1 MIAEK
6 IVVSDANIFFDL
18 ISVDLLGSFFR
29 LPCQIITTD
38 FVINEITNIEQ
49 LNIVCSYIKTNELKV
64 KSLDSNELEEVLSI
78 YNKNENNASIADCS
92 VWYYAKKTE
101 GRLLTGDAKLKKS
114 AMRDNIKVSGLIF
127 VLENLIEYQIIDKE
141 SGADKLEYLMKI
153 NTRLPKIECIN
164 RIQLWRK

>member
-18 ISVDLLGSFFR
+18 ISVDLDLLGSFFR

-38 FVINEITNIEQ
+38 FVINEI
-49 LNIVCSYIKTNELKV
+49 
-64 KSLDSNELEEVLSI
+64 
-78 YNKNENNASIADCS
+78 
-92 VWYYAKKTE
+92 
-101 GRLLTGDAKLKKS
+101 TGDAKLKKS

-141 SGADKLEYLMKI
+141 RGADKLEYLMKI
-153 NTRLPKIECIN
+153 N
-164 RIQLWRK
+164 